1 MTLQQLMV
9 RLIDQQEG
17 GTPARI
23 DALLD
28 LMVVVKD
35 LAGDLSNESHASSL
49 DYEKSARTSQDVME
63 DKKYARL
70 YAKDALAFVQ
80 AADGINK
87 VYRKLYKKINS

>member
-1 MTLQQLMV
+1 MNLAQFIRDT
-9 RLIDQQEG
+9 IDQQEG

-35 LAGDLSNESHASSL
+35 LAGDLSNENHQFSL
-49 DYEKSARTSQDVME
+49 DYKESARTSQDVME

-80 AADGINK
+80 AADGIHK
-87 VYRKLYKKINS
+87 VYSKLYKKINS

>member
-28 LMVVVKD
+28 LMLVAKD
-35 LAGDLSNESHASSL
+35 LAIEVSNESHQSSL

-63 DKKYARL
+63 DKRYARL
-70 YAKDALAFVQ
+70 YAKDALAFAQ
-80 AADGINK
+80 AADDLQK
-87 VYRKLYKKINS
+87 VYRKLHKKIGD

>member
-1 MTLQQLMV
+1 MNLAQFI
-9 RLIDQQEG
+9 RHAIDQQEG

-28 LMVVVKD
+28 LILVAKD
-35 LAGDLSNESHASSL
+35 LAIEVSNDSHQSSL

-70 YAKDALAFVQ
+70 YAKDALALAQ
-80 AADGINK
+80 AADDLQK
-87 VYRKLYKKINS
+87 VYRKLYKKIGY

>member
-1 MTLQQLMV
+1 MNLQQLMV

-17 GTPARI
+17 GTPART

-80 AADGINK
+80 AADGIHK
-87 VYRKLYKKINS
+87 VYSKLYKKINS